1 MMHLRASLVLYCVR
15 TAAAGNESKIAVLDL
30 RLKEEQQDRT
40 DAVKVSAAQAAV
52 PPAGMPSYDHGLV
65 TT

>member
-1 MMHLRASLVLYCVR
+1 MCALLLQE
-15 TAAAGNESKIAVLDL
+15 NESKIAVLDL
-30 RLKEEQQDRT
+30 RLKKEQQDRT

-52 PPAGMPSYDHGLV
+52 LPAGMPSYDHGLV